1 MERRNL
7 FLFIYIFQWKEDFY
21 LHFSIEREN
30 ISYLLTLSCRLETIS
45 FFFIFRWIELLSHKN
60 FLFLFADK

>member
-1 MERRNL
+1 MERRIL
-7 FLFIYIFQWKEDFY
+7 FLFIYISKWKEDFY

-60 FLFLFADK
+60 LLFLFADK